1 MDLINLSILVLIIAL
16 IYLFWRYL
24 KLKDEI
30 EKRALELFK
39 EWKDIELKKEVD
51 EKANLLFKE
60 WKQKEEKNIRK
71 DAIKRSEAIVRGKI
85 TENLIPY
92 FPEFK
97 YNPKDAKFIGSP
109 VDFIVFDGLSG
120 GNLKKIVFIEVKT
133 GKRGI
138 LSNREKS
145 IKKCVEN
152 KNIEY
157 ELIHHKIGSS

>member
-24 KLKDEI
+24 KLKDEM

-51 EKANLLFKE
+51 EKANLLFEE

-85 TENLIPY
+85 TENLFLI
-92 FPEFK
+92 FQSLTTIRK
-97 YNPKDAKFIGSP
+97 MQN
-109 VDFIVFDGLSG
+109 LS
-120 GNLKKIVFIEVKT
+120 EVLW
-133 GKRGI
+133 I
-138 LSNREKS
+138 L
-145 IKKCVEN
+145 
-152 KNIEY
+152 
-157 ELIHHKIGSS
+157 